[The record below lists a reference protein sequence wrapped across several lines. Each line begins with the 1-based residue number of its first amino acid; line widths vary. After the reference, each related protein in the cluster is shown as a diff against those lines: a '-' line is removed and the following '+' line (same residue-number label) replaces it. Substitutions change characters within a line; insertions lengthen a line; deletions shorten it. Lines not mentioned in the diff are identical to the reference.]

1 MMEEKME
8 VIVDRFEGDYAVV
21 EIAIGKCVNIP
32 RVLVPDAKEGDIIK
46 IEIEKKETEKRK
58 KYIKDLMNN
67 VFE

>member
-1 MMEEKME
+1 MEEKRE

-46 IEIEKKETEKRK
+46 IEIEKKETEERK

>member
-1 MMEEKME
+1 MK
-8 VIVDRFEGDYAVV
+8 VIVDRIEGDYAVV

>member
-1 MMEEKME
+1 MK
-8 VIVDRFEGDYAVV
+8 VIVDRIEGDYAVV

-46 IEIEKKETEKRK
+46 IEIEKKETEERK

>member
-1 MMEEKME
+1 ME

-21 EIAIGKCVNIP
+21 EIAIGKCVNSP

-46 IEIEKKETEKRK
+46 KEIEKKETEKRK

-67 VFE
+67 VCE

>member
-1 MMEEKME
+1 ME

-46 IEIEKKETEKRK
+46 IEIEKKEAEKRK

>member
-1 MMEEKME
+1 MK

-46 IEIEKKETEKRK
+46 VEIEKKETEERK

>member
-1 MMEEKME
+1 MK

-32 RVLVPDAKEGDIIK
+32 RVLVPYAKEGDIIK
-46 IEIEKKETEKRK
+46 IEIEKEETEERK